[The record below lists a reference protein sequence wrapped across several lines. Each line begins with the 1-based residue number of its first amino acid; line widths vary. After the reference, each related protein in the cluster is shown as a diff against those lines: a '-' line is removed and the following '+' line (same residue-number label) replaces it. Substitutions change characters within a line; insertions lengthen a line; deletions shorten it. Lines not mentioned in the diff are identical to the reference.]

1 MTDTPKKFPYK
12 YMERMYKQST
22 GQEFGRPKLK
32 MKGKEFDIYDWIQEN
47 REDTEIIPTLEKYG
61 CLDRMKIDDDVLYG
75 DITELMKG
83 GLRGIM
89 EREQETEDLW
99 NSLPWEYRQEFQ
111 NNKALFIENGEK
123 WLKDRIEKA
132 KTITDSETT
141 GEIKGETE
149 NA

>member
-1 MTDTPKKFPYK
+1 M
-12 YMERMYKQST
+12 SNS
-22 GQEFGRPKLK
+22 L
-32 MKGKEFDIYDWIQEN
+32 
-47 REDTEIIPTLEKYG
+47 PTLEKYG